1 MQSMI
6 EYIDHIYSVSIL
18 INYIVLIQHLY
29 YIAKSTILD
38 SCSFFFFRSPSFY
51 PIDCLSVI
59 NKIVLSAKTL

>member
-38 SCSFFFFRSPSFY
+38 SCSFFFLPFTIFLPY
-51 PIDCLSVI
+51 
-59 NKIVLSAKTL
+59 